1 MAATVSAPPLKPTL
15 AICLRSSIFLNLQ
28 PISFYL
34 LASDLMKEDDMA
46 QGRGPE
52 DGLSRDGSRE
62 DSSAGKRKHT
72 NRDPESPGQMMVND
86 VDTATHAK
94 KERTYFAD
102 MDTDS
107 PASYPKHVLVP
118 TSERQHE
125 VKQYIPHS
133 TQMLEERIEQ
143 NSFPLENAGHGAQVL
158 TPDSVGR
165 SRAMAN
171 VEPQQYP
178 PRHHQQHYQHDVY
191 RAPSYTPDMDYG
203 RSYGGGH
210 PRHNVGGPP
219 HGGESYGRPR
229 RWACDFC
236 NVATFLSYEEACAH
250 EEACAR
256 RHHESVHYHDSYQR
270 GGPRPPTA
278 YNGASRGHQVVA
290 QQGSGLGALYHASQE
305 VVTPPT
311 PYNQQQPTRWGSHAP
326 PLPVLPAE
334 QGFYRQGYYDIRE
347 DPAHFRGDP
356 HYHPQA
362 NASFHM
368 APHDYFQKRILLA
381 MPSDHD
387 SLSDRQCYVRSEMVE
402 IFAASTKD
410 VSARH
415 SKGAQKL
422 VAGQV
427 GIRCVHCSHL
437 RPRDRAE
444 RAVCYPKSISRIY
457 QTVADMQRFHFEN
470 CREIPDQVR
479 MIYKKLKT
487 TRPRGVGSPQSY
499 WVSSAKQ
506 LGLADTDGGIRF
518 DLDLRKDHHQDHLQS
533 SDVAVHH

>member
-1 MAATVSAPPLKPTL
+1 MVATVSCSLLNFRRA
-15 AICLRSSIFLNLQ
+15 CERRGGLNL
-28 PISFYL
+28 SRV
-34 LASDLMKEDDMA
+34 ASMKDEDIV

-52 DGLSRDGSRE
+52 DGLSRDGSR
-62 DSSAGKRKHT
+62 DNSSGGKRKHA
-72 NRDPESPGQMMVND
+72 NRDPESPGQMVVND
-86 VDTATHAK
+86 VDTAPLAK
-94 KERTYFAD
+94 KERTYFGD

-118 TSERQHE
+118 TSERPE
-125 VKQYIPHS
+125 AKQFMPHTAHMS
-133 TQMLEERIEQ
+133 EERVEQ
-143 NSFPLENAGHGAQVL
+143 VIFPPENSGAQVL

-165 SRAMAN
+165 GRTMSN

-178 PRHHQQHYQHDVY
+178 PRQQFQHDVY

-203 RSYGGGH
+203 RTYGAGP
-210 PRHNVGGPP
+210 PRPNVGAP
-219 HGGESYGRPR
+219 HGGENYGRPR

-256 RHHESVHYHDSYQR
+256 RHHESQRFDSYQHA
-270 GGPRPPTA
+270 RPPTA
-278 YNGASRGHQVVA
+278 PYGGPGGPRGPPVA
-290 QQGSGLGALYHASQE
+290 PQGSGLGALYHASQE

-311 PYNQQQPTRWGSHAP
+311 PYHQQQPARWGNHAP

-334 QGFYRQGYYDIRE
+334 QGYYRQGYYDMRE
-347 DPAHFRGDP
+347 DPAHYHHDH
-356 HYHPQA
+356 HYHAQGPG
-362 NASFHM
+362 SFHM
-368 APHDYFQKRILLA
+368 GPQDYFQKRILLA
-381 MPSDHD
+381 MPSDQD

-402 IFAASTKD
+402 IFAATQKD

-422 VAGQV
+422 VLGQV

-437 RPRDRAE
+437 RQRDRAE

-499 WVSSAKQ
+499 WVSSAKS
-506 LGLADTDGGIRF
+506 LGLVDTENGIRF
-518 DLDLRKDHHQDHLQS
+518 DADLAKEHHQEHQAS
-533 SDVAVHH
+533 ADVPVHT

>member
-1 MAATVSAPPLKPTL
+1 
-15 AICLRSSIFLNLQ
+15 
-28 PISFYL
+28 
-34 LASDLMKEDDMA
+34 MKDEDML

-52 DGLSRDGSRE
+52 DGLSRDGSRG
-62 DSSAGKRKHT
+62 DSSGKRKQAD
-72 NRDPESPGQMMVND
+72 REPESPGQMVVND
-86 VDTATHAK
+86 VDTTPLAK

-102 MDTDS
+102 METDS

-118 TSERQHE
+118 NADRQHE
-125 VKQYIPHS
+125 AKQYMTH
-133 TQMLEERIEQ
+133 TAQMQEEPPTEQ
-143 NSFPLENAGHGAQVL
+143 GSYPPESAGIGAQVL
-158 TPDSVGR
+158 TPESVGR
-165 SRAMAN
+165 SRATSH

-178 PRHHQQHYQHDVY
+178 PRPHQHYQHDVY
-191 RAPSYTPDMDYG
+191 RAPSYTPDMDYS
-203 RSYGGGH
+203 RSYGGI
-210 PRHNVGGPP
+210 PPSAAGPNP
-219 HGGESYGRPR
+219 AGDNYGRPR

-256 RHHESVHYHDSYQR
+256 RHHQESNQFHDSYQR
-270 GGPRPPTA
+270 SRMPAGP
-278 YNGASRGHQVVA
+278 YGARHPGP
-290 QQGSGLGALYHASQE
+290 QGSGLGALYHASQE

-311 PYNQQQPTRWGSHAP
+311 PYHQQQPTRWGSHAP

-334 QGFYRQGYYDIRE
+334 QGYYRQGYYDMRE
-347 DPAHFRGDP
+347 DPVQYHHEHHYPP
-356 HYHPQA
+356 HMHGPYHP
-362 NASFHM
+362 S
-368 APHDYFQKRILLA
+368 PHDYYQKRILLA
-381 MPSDHD
+381 MPSDQD

-402 IFAASTKD
+402 IFAATQKD

-422 VAGQV
+422 VMGQV

-506 LGLADTDGGIRF
+506 LGLVDTSDGIRF
-518 DLDLRKDHHQDHLQS
+518 EGDMVKDQQQQQQHHHHQQDHAS
-533 SDVAVHH
+533 STDVQVHS